1 MSFNKQTI
9 RDIDVGGKTV
19 LVRAD
24 YNVPL
29 SSTGKITDDYRIKQS
44 LPTIKYLLEKKAKVI
59 IISHLG
65 RPDGK
70 IDKKFSLRPV
80 ADELRHL
87 LAPNE
92 VKFVHD
98 CVGNDVKETA
108 SQIKN
113 GEVLLLENLRFH
125 KEEEDDDDTFAKQLA
140 EMADIFVQ
148 DGFGVVHRA
157 HASTVAITKFITSVS
172 GLLLEKEVD
181 TITNVMEIPKRPLVT
196 IIGGAKI
203 ADKIELINR
212 FIEISDFVSIGGA
225 MANTF
230 LKAINLDI
238 GHSVYD
244 KGEIN
249 LAKDILDKAHEKSTK
264 QPFTFFLPQDAVVAK
279 NISSLSKTRIVDWSS
294 HVVADIENYPKKPSI
309 DNFKIEA
316 DEMILDVGPFS
327 SSFIAGAMQLAGTV
341 IWNGTMGVTETPGLH
356 GPVGPFARGTEIIVE
371 SMLGEFGNRPF
382 SLVGGGD
389 TVGYLE
395 SRKIIDSFDHVSTG
409 GGASLELMAGRKL
422 PGVEA
427 LMDKK
432 EKARI

>member
-29 SSTGKITDDYRIKQS
+29 SSTGKITNDYRIKQS

-98 CVGNDVKETA
+98 CVGNDVKESA
-108 SQIKN
+108 SKIKN

-125 KEEEDDDDTFAKQLA
+125 KEEEDDDDIFAKQLA
-140 EMADIFVQ
+140 ELADIFVQ

-157 HASTVAITKFITSVS
+157 HASTEAITKFIPSVS

>member
-9 RDIDVGGKTV
+9 RDIDVAGKTV

-29 SSTGKITDDYRIKQS
+29 SSTGKITDNYRIKQS
-44 LPTIKYLLEKKAKVI
+44 LPTIKYLLEKHAKVV

-65 RPDGK
+65 RPEGK

-87 LAPNE
+87 LAPVD
-92 VKFVHD
+92 VKFAHD
-98 CVGNDVKETA
+98 CVGAEIQKAVSELH
-108 SQIKN
+108 N

-125 KEEEDDDDTFAKQLA
+125 MEEEDNNSDFAKQLA
-140 EMADIFVQ
+140 SLAEIFVQ

-157 HASTVAITKFITSVS
+157 HASTDSVTMFIPSVAGF
-172 GLLLEKEVD
+172 LLEKEVD
-181 TITNVMEIPKRPLVT
+181 TITNVMEVPKRPLVT

-203 ADKIELINR
+203 ADKIDLLNK
-212 FIEISDFVSIGGA
+212 FIEISDFVAVGGA

-244 KGEIN
+244 KTEIN
-249 LAKDILDKAHEKSTK
+249 LAKDILDKAHEKSTN
-264 QPFTFFLPQDAVVAK
+264 QSFNFFLPQDAVVAK
-279 NISSLSKTRIVDWSS
+279 NISNLSHTRIVDWSS
-294 HVVADIENYPKKPSI
+294 HMIADIESYPRKPSSN
-309 DNFKIEA
+309 DLKISK
-316 DEMILDVGPFS
+316 DEMILDIGPFS
-327 SSFIAGAMQLAGTV
+327 AAFIAGAIQLAGSV
-341 IWNGTMGVTETPGLH
+341 IWNGTLGVTETPSLH
-356 GPVGPFARGTEIIVE
+356 GPVGPFARGTETVVE
-371 SMLGEFGNRPF
+371 SMLGDFGHRPF

-409 GGASLELMAGRKL
+409 GGASLELMTGRKL